1 MISLFKKNI
10 LKLFNIIKNDL
21 YSKSK
26 IFKNYPF
33 DKFNFIDPGD
43 NIIFCGIWKVET
55 VKSLI
60 KSNLN
65 KGYIYLFEAD
75 PNNYNILIREKQR
88 RNWENVKIFNTA
100 IADKKG
106 EMKFQVSKDS
116 KKNKLNLSGVRSKNC
131 PDEIYDDEIIVEV
144 NTLDNLINLY
154 NIKPDIIFFTISGAE
169 YYGLQGLKN
178 TLKNQQKNKRGLKLW
193 IRALL
198 FDENLKA
205 PTYELSIEYLK
216 SFKNLEILVNSPL
229 EKKNY
234 GCNLFAYF
242 K

>member
-1 MISLFKKNI
+1 MINFVKKNI
-10 LKLFNIIKNDL
+10 LKIINYIRNDL

-60 KSNLN
+60 KSNFN
-65 KGYIYLFEAD
+65 KGNIYLFEAD
-75 PNNYNILIREKQR
+75 PDNYNILIREKQR
-88 RNWENVKIFNTA
+88 RNWENVKIFNIA
-100 IADKKG
+100 IADKRG
-106 EMKFQVSKDS
+106 EMKFQVSRDS
-116 KKNKLNLSGVRSKNC
+116 KKNKLNLSGVKSKNC
-131 PDEIYDDEIIVEV
+131 PDEIYDEEIIVEV
-144 NTLDNLINLY
+144 DTLDNLIEAH
-154 NIKPDIIFFTISGAE
+154 NIKPNIIFFTISGAE
-169 YYGLQGLKN
+169 YYGLKGLER
-178 TLKNQQKNKRGLKLW
+178 TLNDQQKNNRGLKLW

-205 PTYELSIEYLK
+205 PTYELSKKYLK